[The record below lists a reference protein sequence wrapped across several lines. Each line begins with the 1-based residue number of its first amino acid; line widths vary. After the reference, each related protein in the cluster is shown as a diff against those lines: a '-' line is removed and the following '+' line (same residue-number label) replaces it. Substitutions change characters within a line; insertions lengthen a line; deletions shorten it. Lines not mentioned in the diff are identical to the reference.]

1 MSEPT
6 APVVPVISERA
17 RLGVALFVIA
27 CATGLLW
34 MQRLSGAEWVSA
46 VTWIV
51 AAYMLGH
58 AGAVL
63 AAGWTVQAIAK
74 AKAGAP

>member
-1 MSEPT
+1 MRPWRQGFDLLFNLLWIGT
-6 APVVPVISERA
+6 A
-17 RLGVALFVIA
+17 
-27 CATGLLW
+27 LLW